1 MSMSTHVKGFRP
13 PDEKWKKMKA
23 AWDACDAAGIE
34 VPMEVLDFF
43 GHVAP
48 DPLGIEVEVEVSPA
62 CRRYKADMRDGFEV
76 DINKLPPGLNILRFY
91 NSY

>member
-1 MSMSTHVKGFRP
+1 MSMSTRVVGFHP

-23 AWDACDAAGIE
+23 AWDACEVAAVE
-34 VPMEVLDFF
+34 VPMEVLEFF

-48 DPLGIEVEVEVSPA
+48 DPMGVEVDLKGSSA
-62 CRRYKADMRDGFEV
+62 CKPHRADSEDGFEI
-76 DINKLPPGLNILRFY
+76 DIRKLPPGLSIIRFV